1 MAKRTSSFDMKGDD
15 GILQDGAILSF
26 VNFILDKA
34 KNGDPNCPTPE
45 TIQINHGNQNYE
57 Q

>member
-1 MAKRTSSFDMKGDD
+1 MKDD
-15 GILQDGAILSF
+15 GGIAQDEAILSF

-34 KNGDPNCPTPE
+34 KNGDPNCPTSE

>member
-1 MAKRTSSFDMKGDD
+1 MKGDD

>member
-1 MAKRTSSFDMKGDD
+1 MKGDD

-34 KNGDPNCPTPE
+34 KNGDSNCPTPE
-45 TIQINHGNQNYE
+45 AIQINHGNQNYE